1 MELKKDP
8 IGIYFDIKI
17 DPNRDLDSCTKDELL
32 KLLEM
37 FENSDVEVDRNPNF
51 EKIFETYG
59 PDREVRKKAIE
70 DRLKLL

>member
-1 MELKKDP
+1 MEVKKDP
-8 IGIYFDIKI
+8 IGIYLDIEI

-37 FENSDVEVDRNPNF
+37 LENSDVEVDRNPNF